1 MWWQQEIP
9 DAFCKCN
16 PHWRVR
22 ARRFQSCTPFNLW
35 MRPSVASRWNRP
47 GVNPFL
53 QPIVEGN
60 AGFLRDVPQL
70 LDHWQNQRHT
80 FLAPRFLHLAFGI
93 SRNQRTICARRWF
106 GGAKDTDV
114 VVDLTLKGITIHKAV
129 DAHRAEEMADA
140 FPDAAFR
147 HFLAKGKGRRKRPPI
162 RPAEHPTAARPDGS
176 NLPSPNRSGR
186 APEL

>member
-16 PHWRVR
+16 PLWRVM

-35 MRPSVASRWNRP
+35 MPPSVASRRNRP

-53 QPIVEGN
+53 QPLVEGN

-70 LDHWQNQRHT
+70 LDHRQNQRHT
-80 FLAPRFLHLAFGI
+80 FLAARFLHLAFGI
-93 SRNQRTICARRWF
+93 SRNQRAVRARRWF

-129 DAHRAEEMADA
+129 DAHRAEEIADA
-140 FPDAAFR
+140 D
-147 HFLAKGKGRRKRPPI
+147 RKSTRLNSSHLVI
-162 RPAEHPTAARPDGS
+162 SYAVF
-176 NLPSPNRSGR
+176 
-186 APEL
+186 